1 MRLIVNSSKLIF
13 DDDNKIRFY
22 LPFTVQVNEFH
33 LINCSIPYSFYNINS
48 NNNKVRFNDSD
59 VQIPPKQYNAIQLC
73 NALKSLINNLNVVFD
88 RQSLKYTFSSVNPFT
103 FNALNIGFIL
113 GLENQFMYTSSELQ
127 NGVSVLTSIN
137 ACDMTNRIH
146 NIYIKS
152 NIAPPKIFENEVEGN
167 GILYRIPILTSFG
180 NMIYYQNN
188 SDTLDA
194 ELNQSLRYLEFQLT
208 DSYSVPLDFNGL
220 TYQMEFYIRT
230 TDDDEFLRTNNRILM
245 GGSI

>member
-13 DDDNKIRFY
+13 DDNNKIRFY

-48 NNNKVRFNDSD
+48 NNNKVQFNGSL
-59 VQIPPKQYNAIQLC
+59 VEIPPKQYNALQLSI
-73 NALKSLINNLNVVFD
+73 ALKTLINNLNVVFD

-103 FNALNIGFIL
+103 FNTLNIGYIL
-113 GLENQFMYTSSELQ
+113 GLENQHTYSSTLEYGTSFLK
-127 NGVSVLTSIN
+127 SIN

-167 GILYRIPILTSFG
+167 GILYRIPILTTFG
-180 NMIYYQNN
+180 SMIYYQNN
-188 SDTLDA
+188 SNTLDA
-194 ELNQSLRYLEFQLT
+194 ELNQSLRFLEFQLT
-208 DSYSVPLDFNGL
+208 DTYSVPLDFNGL
-220 TYQMEFYIRT
+220 TYQLEFYIRT
-230 TDDDEFLRTNNRILM
+230 TDDDEFVRTNNRILM
-245 GGSI
+245 GGGSI